1 MNLMRLCVSLLFAIP
16 AVAAADP
23 QTWQFSWTGFHDAEE
38 DVFLP
43 DYTIAGSFSGE
54 DLNGDAIIER
64 SELTALTLFERD
76 HVACPSTGS
85 SDSSLRCDIFDFSW
99 SQAGGLQVRSQ
110 LSYENTPN
118 AYYEYHKLSSGNSFI
133 YTSAWARPGVVDTS
147 EYRFTAQTR
156 FEIQSP
162 VPEPGSAAMLAAG
175 LLGLAGL
182 ARRRKAPAPGT
193 DRSSFHS
200 RFP

>member
-1 MNLMRLCVSLLFAIP
+1 MTLKRLCVSLLFVIP

-23 QTWQFSWTGFHDAEE
+23 QTWQFSWTGFHDVEE

-54 DLNGDAIIER
+54 DLNGDAVIER
-64 SELTALTLFERD
+64 SELSALTLFGRD

-85 SDSSLRCDIFDFSW
+85 SDSSLRCEIFDFSW
-99 SQAGGLQVRSQ
+99 SQAGGLQVNSR

-118 AYYEYHKLSSGNSFI
+118 AYYEYHKLWSGDSFI

-182 ARRRKAPAPGT
+182 ARRRVGAGSG
-193 DRSSFHS
+193 R
-200 RFP
+200 